1 MIMDYYV
8 YISALQADLR
18 YFFLAPTDIYQE
30 GMATTANKK
39 NSLMFLKKVKEFL
52 K

>member
-18 YFFLAPTDIYQE
+18 YFFLAFTDIGQE
-30 GMATTANKK
+30 GMATAANLAR
-39 NSLMFLKKVKEFL
+39 NGLLMLSR
-52 K
+52 